1 MVTPP
6 ALGQPTESLMLRAL
20 LVWLLLSL
28 ALAGC
33 KRSYDVGD
41 HVYVEWEKD
50 KRYPAVI
57 IPGSPGPGK
66 YKVHFDGYDAI
77 WDETF
82 TRDKI
87 KGFVEGTPVSPE
99 PPEKVRAKAM
109 QAVEKNIYKIGDSV
123 KVEWHGTMYPARV
136 IGIVGTEKYR
146 IHYEGYGNEWD
157 ETVGLSRIQQK

>member
-1 MVTPP
+1 MRRVL
-6 ALGQPTESLMLRAL
+6 AFAVL
-20 LVWLLLSL
+20 LPL

-33 KRSYDVGD
+33 KRPYDVGD

-50 KRYPAVI
+50 KKYPAHIV
-57 IPGSPGPGK
+57 PGAPGPGK

-77 WDETF
+77 WDEII

-87 KGFVEGTPVSPE
+87 RGYVEGAAVSPE

-109 QAVEKNIYKIGDSV
+109 LAVQRNIYKIGDVV

-136 IGIVGTEKYR
+136 VGIVGSETYR